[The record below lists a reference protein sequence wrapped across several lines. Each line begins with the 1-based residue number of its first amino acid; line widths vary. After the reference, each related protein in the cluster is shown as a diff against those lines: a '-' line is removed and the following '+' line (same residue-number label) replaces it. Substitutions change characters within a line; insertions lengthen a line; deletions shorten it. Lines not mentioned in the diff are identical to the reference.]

1 MSDSQKKVLT
11 ILGITTVLLITLY
24 FTDSLITW
32 HFGCFGHIVLKS
44 NIQIFLVGLFV
55 IIKNVIRLFVF
66 PGSFWLWRRNVEN
79 RYAKALAKRAH
90 KRMEDLSSLIKKFL
104 NASE

>member
-1 MSDSQKKVLT
+1 
-11 ILGITTVLLITLY
+11 
-24 FTDSLITW
+24 
-32 HFGCFGHIVLKS
+32 
-44 NIQIFLVGLFV
+44 LFV